1 MIDLVKHA
9 SHAPGAGQGS
19 PRQRAADTGM
29 ALTLICLILGLWRD
43 RPGWF
48 VAATT
53 LLVVN
58 MTWPMAY
65 APAARIW
72 FGLSAALGQIM
83 SKVILTLVYFAVL
96 TPMGLLRRALGKDT
110 LRLQAFKKGAGSV
123 FHARSGAFTA
133 KDLTTP
139 F

>member
-9 SHAPGAGQGS
+9 QHGPGQGS
-19 PRQRAADTGM
+19 PRQRAVDTGM

-65 APAARIW
+65 APAAKLW
-72 FGLSAALGQIM
+72 FGLSALLGSVM
-83 SKVILTLVYFAVL
+83 SRVILTLVYFAVL

-110 LRLQAFKKGAGSV
+110 LKLRAFKSGADSV
-123 FHARSGAFTA
+123 FHTRSGAFTA